1 MIQPGFDAIIFD
13 CDGTLVD
20 SEPITVGVLVD
31 FVGEYAEMNTWVYAD
46 DENDAC
52 VVATNFMIDYYGV
65 DMDKFQTVASEC
77 VSL

>member
-1 MIQPGFDAIIFD
+1 MNTKEYSTKYIIN
-13 CDGTLVD
+13 GEQKGKLLW
-20 SEPITVGVLVD
+20 LVD